1 MGAHIFSIGAALLQ
15 IWQIK
20 PGLLSQLIFLKK
32 SSLNFILEIAIV
44 DLSVF
49 LLVRIVIEAE
59 NKSRCLIVNGKK

>member
-49 LLVRIVIEAE
+49 FI
-59 NKSRCLIVNGKK
+59 S